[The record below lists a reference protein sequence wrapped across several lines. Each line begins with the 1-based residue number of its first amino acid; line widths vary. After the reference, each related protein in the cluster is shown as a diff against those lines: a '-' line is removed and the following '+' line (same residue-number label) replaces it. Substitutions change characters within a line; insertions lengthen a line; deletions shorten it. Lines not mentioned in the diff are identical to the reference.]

1 MAKRPIGKQTRYPG
15 VTRLPDGRFL
25 LRVKVE
31 NPKTGRMQER
41 ERIVECATPAEAA
54 RLRDELRDPASVA
67 DARKRVRLNDFSISW
82 LNGKRKEIKPAT
94 FDRYTRTIA
103 HHIAAQLGDY
113 YVDAL
118 THNDIVEWRN
128 AQDDKAST
136 INGRLRVLK
145 TLMADATIAFDLQR
159 DPALKVKGLSETG
172 GAGYDDDNPNAL
184 TAEQLAAFLDVAK
197 RELRGRW
204 FPLLATLGFT
214 AMRVGEVT
222 ALKWSDIVWPG
233 EADNGY
239 IKVQRAQWM
248 KHVGAPKTGKRVRV
262 VPLPKE
268 LASILREHHRA
279 QVARLD
285 EDLSPTKRRGLE
297 LGIKEGW
304 VFPSDKGEPTIAP
317 SVRKPFQDVLQALKD
332 EGKHELPHLTVHG
345 LRRTMNNLL
354 RQVAQGEVVR
364 SVTGH
369 VTERMTEHYSHV
381 SRDEKDVAFAKVI
394 SIVRPAKVPAAEVG
408 DLVGDASG

>member
-1 MAKRPIGKQTRYPG
+1 M
-15 VTRLPDGRFL
+15 
-25 LRVKVE
+25 
-31 NPKTGRMQER
+31 
-41 ERIVECATPAEAA
+41 
-54 RLRDELRDPASVA
+54 
-67 DARKRVRLNDFSISW
+67 
-82 LNGKRKEIKPAT
+82 
-94 FDRYTRTIA
+94 RT
-103 HHIAAQLGDY
+103 
-113 YVDAL
+113 
-118 THNDIVEWRN
+118 
-128 AQDDKAST
+128 
-136 INGRLRVLK
+136 
-145 TLMADATIAFDLQR
+145 
-159 DPALKVKGLSETG
+159 
-172 GAGYDDDNPNAL
+172 
-184 TAEQLAAFLDVAK
+184 
-197 RELRGRW
+197 
-204 FPLLATLGFT
+204 
-214 AMRVGEVT
+214 GEVT

-233 EADNGY
+233 ETDNGY

-268 LASILREHHRA
+268 LAGILREHHRA
-279 QVARLD
+279 LIARLD
-285 EDLSPTKRRGLE
+285 EDLSPTKRRGFE
-297 LGIKEGW
+297 RGIKEGW

-394 SIVRPAKVPAAEVG
+394 AFVRPAPAARATEVG
-408 DLVGDASG
+408 DQVGDASR

>member
-1 MAKRPIGKQTRYPG
+1 M
-15 VTRLPDGRFL
+15 
-25 LRVKVE
+25 
-31 NPKTGRMQER
+31 
-41 ERIVECATPAEAA
+41 
-54 RLRDELRDPASVA
+54 
-67 DARKRVRLNDFSISW
+67 RKRVRLSDFSISW
-82 LNGKRKEIKPAT
+82 LSGKRKEIKAAT
-94 FDRYTRTIA
+94 LDRYTRTLA
-103 HHIAAQLGDY
+103 HHIVPQLGDF

-118 THNDIVEWRN
+118 THHDIVEWRN
-128 AQDDKAST
+128 VQNSQAST

-145 TLMADATIAFDLQR
+145 KLMADATVDFDLPR
-159 DPALKVKGLSETG
+159 DPALRVKALSETG
-172 GAGYDDDNPNAL
+172 GAGYSDDDPNTL
-184 TAEQLAAFLDVAK
+184 TAEQLAAFLDMAK

-214 AMRVGEVT
+214 AMRTGEVT

-233 EADNGY
+233 ETDNGY

-262 VPLPKE
+262 VPLPND
-268 LASILREHHRA
+268 LAVILREHHRA
-279 QVARLD
+279 LIARLD

-297 LGIKEGW
+297 RGIAEGW

-394 SIVRPAKVPAAEVG
+394 SIVRPAKAPAAEVG
-408 DLVGDASG
+408 DQVGDASG